1 MTKET
6 MFALITKAVKV
17 LQKKSGISEDAA
29 TDRVLDGMRA
39 MPIGSVMDEKLFR
52 AMLSAV
58 VELESN

>member
-1 MTKET
+1 
-6 MFALITKAVKV
+6 V
-17 LQKKSGISEDAA
+17 LQKKSGMSEDAA

-39 MPIGSVMDEKLFR
+39 MPVGSVMDEKLFR

>member
-1 MTKET
+1 MTKEK

-17 LQKKSGISEDAA
+17 LQKKSGMSEDAA

-39 MPIGSVMDEKLFR
+39 MPVGSVMDEKLFR

>member
-17 LQKKSGISEDAA
+17 LQKKSGMSEDAA

-39 MPIGSVMDEKLFR
+39 MPVGSVMDEKLFR